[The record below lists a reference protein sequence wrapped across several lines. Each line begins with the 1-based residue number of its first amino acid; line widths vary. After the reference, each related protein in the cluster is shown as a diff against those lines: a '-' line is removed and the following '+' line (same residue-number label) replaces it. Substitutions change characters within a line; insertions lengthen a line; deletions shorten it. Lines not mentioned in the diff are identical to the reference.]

1 MTSRKWQRPFLKWA
15 GGKYSQLADLF
26 RLIPEGK
33 RLIEPFVGGGSVF
46 LNSDKHADFLL
57 SDVNPDLIN
66 LYQML
71 AVVPDAVECQARWM
85 FEKMANPE
93 GYELIK
99 NEFNAQTLD
108 AAERAAAFLYLNR
121 HCFNGLMR
129 YNLAHQFNV
138 GWGKYKAPYF
148 PFDELKAFADMAH
161 NCVFMT
167 SGFSRT
173 IGLAGAG
180 DVVYCDPPYEPMY
193 SYAMTCP
200 QGVGFSAPQGGV
212 KGEEPYFFTPA
223 FKGNVKFDGLDYLY
237 KEKFN
242 NNPAD
247 GSNSTLGLRLLGNGG
262 QRSDDLFYEKIG
274 VFAARRF
281 FIASGNNSCNIDMR
295 QDGSIVSQHGTGNY
309 VIYPDGNISGN
320 AWGGYLRDFINNKFN
335 GAYSASNPPPIASQA
350 VTGTR
355 LSGRTVQPDSGGRI
369 DLPAGCVFTG
379 MSGANYNAGTWAAY
393 SAVQI
398 NINGVWATVATV

>member
-1 MTSRKWQRPFLKWA
+1 MLMLRIS
-15 GGKYSQLADLF
+15 DV
-26 RLIPEGK
+26 
-33 RLIEPFVGGGSVF
+33 EPFTSLDGLFTNGKVASGVPPTRLVAEWFNAIQTELINVVEGAGIVINPEDNEQVLKAINKLIQSAMPTIPVTSVNNKTGAVT
-46 LNSDKHADFLL
+46 LGA
-57 SDVNPDLIN
+57 SDV
-66 LYQML
+66 
-71 AVVPDAVECQARWM
+71 DAV
-85 FEKMANPE
+85 
-93 GYELIK
+93 
-99 NEFNAQTLD
+99 
-108 AAERAAAFLYLNR
+108 
-121 HCFNGLMR
+121 
-129 YNLAHQFNV
+129 
-138 GWGKYKAPYF
+138 
-148 PFDELKAFADMAH
+148 
-161 NCVFMT
+161 
-167 SGFSRT
+167 
-173 IGLAGAG
+173 
-180 DVVYCDPPYEPMY
+180 
-193 SYAMTCP
+193 
-200 QGVGFSAPQGGV
+200 SASDGG
-212 KGEEPYFFTPA
+212 T

-242 NNPAD
+242 NSPAD

-350 VTGTR
+350 VTGVR

>member
-1 MTSRKWQRPFLKWA
+1 MSKPFLKWA
-15 GGKYSQLADLF
+15 GGKYTQLADLF
-26 RLIPEGK
+26 RIIPEGK

-57 SDVNPDLIN
+57 ADVNPDLIN

-148 PFDELKAFADMAH
+148 PFDEMKAFADMAH

-167 SGFSRT
+167 SGFGRT
-173 IGLAGAG
+173 IDLAGAG
-180 DVVYCDPPYEPMY
+180 DVVYCDPPYEPMPGTAGFTA
-193 SYAMTCP
+193 YAA
-200 QGVGFSAPQGGV
+200 GGFTWDDQVLLANRCVAAHKRGARVVISNSSAPKV
-212 KGEEPYFFTPA
+212 I
-223 FKGNVKFDGLDYLY
+223 DLY
-237 KEKFN
+237 REHGFN
-242 NNPAD
+242 
-247 GSNSTLGLRLLGNGG
+247 LE
-262 QRSDDLFYEKIG
+262 FIK
-274 VFAARRF
+274 ARRS
-281 FIASGNNSCNIDMR
+281 ISCSGTTR
-295 QDGSIVSQHGTGNY
+295 EV
-309 VIYPDGNISGN
+309 
-320 AWGGYLRDFINNKFN
+320 ARD
-335 GAYSASNPPPIASQA
+335 
-350 VTGTR
+350 V
-355 LSGRTVQPDSGGRI
+355 
-369 DLPAGCVFTG
+369 
-379 MSGANYNAGTWAAY
+379 
-393 SAVQI
+393 
-398 NINGVWATVATV
+398 VAIL